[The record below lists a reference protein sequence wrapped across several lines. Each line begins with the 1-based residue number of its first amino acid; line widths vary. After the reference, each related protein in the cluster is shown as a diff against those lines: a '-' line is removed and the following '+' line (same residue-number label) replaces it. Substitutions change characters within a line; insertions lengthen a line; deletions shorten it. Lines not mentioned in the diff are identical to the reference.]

1 MRYEKIGDAVEV
13 IAYFVEGAPRPL
25 RFLWRGK
32 AHKVEAVNGRWISLE
47 GRQRTIHYAV
57 SATGVGQCELA
68 LDVER
73 MAWRVVSV
81 AVE

>member
-1 MRYEKIGDAVEV
+1 MHYEKVNEVVEV
-13 IAYFVEGAPRPL
+13 IAHFVEGAPRPL

-32 AHKVEAVNGRWISLE
+32 AHRVEAVNGRWTSLE
-47 GRQRTIHYAV
+47 GRQKTFHYAV
-57 SATGVGQCELA
+57 SAADIGQCELA

-73 MAWRVVSV
+73 MAWRVASV